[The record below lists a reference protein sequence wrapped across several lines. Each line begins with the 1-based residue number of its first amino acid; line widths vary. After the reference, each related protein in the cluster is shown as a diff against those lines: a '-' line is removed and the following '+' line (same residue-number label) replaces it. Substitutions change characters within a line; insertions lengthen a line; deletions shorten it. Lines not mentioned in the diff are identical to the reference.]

1 MTKRPDTSDDF
12 ARRADSRRSS
22 LVAEFW
28 HFLRENRKWWLLPII
43 VVLFLLGAF
52 VLIGGTGLA
61 PFIYALF

>member
-1 MTKRPDTSDDF
+1 MAKRNPGHDDF
-12 ARRADSRRSS
+12 ARRADRRRSS
-22 LVAEFW
+22 LFGEFW
-28 HFLRENRKWWLLPII
+28 SFLRENRKWWLLPII